1 MKKLLS
7 LLTVAAL
14 LLCLLSTSA
23 FAAALIGI
31 DEKGDGVTSGNV
43 QPASG
48 NTATI
53 IDQNGTIISSGTG
66 NAATVYTG
74 KVYITKNPLGEKV
87 QKGGSATFTAYAS
100 SGAAP
105 TWRLVS
111 SDTLETIYA
120 AGAGQFFDGVTV
132 TGAYTNRL
140 TISNISDNMNHWQVE
155 AMFDDGEGGHVF
167 SAGAMITVIGST
179 ANGTTTDKNPY
190 GRTLAIGGNGAVP
203 SINGQPTGAT
213 LTSGKSTTLS
223 VTAGT
228 DNGGKLLYQWYVSN
242 DAELTN
248 PQAIAGATS
257 ASYTPGEL
265 PGTRYY
271 YCAVWSEKD
280 DVKSATVN
288 SDVVAVTYP
297 EAAASPAPSPSPSP
311 APSSTANA
319 GTSGTNTNT
328 NTNANSNTGTGS
340 SGTANTNSGTSNSGS
355 NTAIAPAPSDAGTQP
370 QPTPEAHTAS
380 GVSTSQ
386 VDSETRS
393 SLPVI
398 LGAIAAV
405 ALAAGVGL
413 LVLRRNSGQ

>member
-14 LLCLLSTSA
+14 MLCLLSTSA
-23 FAAALIGI
+23 FATLIRSN
-31 DEKGDGVTSGNV
+31 ENGDGIVGGYTQRESTG
-43 QPASG
+43 
-48 NTATI
+48 TATI
-53 IDQNGTIISSGTG
+53 IDPSGTIVNPPNQGYG
-66 NAATVYTG
+66 YTG
-74 KVYITKNPLGEKV
+74 GTVVVTKNPTGEKV
-87 QKGGSATFTAYAS
+87 EKGGSAIFTAYAS
-100 SGAAP
+100 NGAIP

-120 AGAGQFFDGVTV
+120 AGANQHFDNLVIE
-132 TGAYTNRL
+132 GAHSNRL
-140 TISNISDNMNHWQVE
+140 TLKNIGDNMNGWQVE
-155 AMFDDGEGGHVF
+155 AMFDDGQGGHVF
-167 SAGAMITVIGST
+167 STGARITVIGST

-190 GRTLAIGGNGAVP
+190 ARTVGIGGNGNAP
-203 SINGQPTGAT
+203 SINGQPTGAE

-228 DNGGKLLYQWYVSN
+228 NVVGAALKYQWYVSK

-271 YCAVWSEKD
+271 FCEVWSETKD
-280 DVKSATVN
+280 ANGETVKSETVK
-288 SDVVAVTYP
+288 SDAVAVTYP
-297 EAAASPAPSPSPSP
+297 ESTPAPTPSAAPSPTPSP
-311 APSSTANA
+311 VPTSSANA
-319 GTSGTNTNT
+319 GNTG
-328 NTNANSNTGTGS
+328 SNTGSNTE
-340 SGTANTNSGTSNSGS
+340 SGSGS
-355 NTAIAPAPSDAGTQP
+355 NTGSNPIVAAPTDPGTEVQPS
-370 QPTPEAHTAS
+370 PEAQTAK
-380 GVSTSQ
+380 GNTTAQ
-386 VDSETRS
+386 VDTDTRS

-413 LVLRRNSGQ
+413 LVLRRNAGQ